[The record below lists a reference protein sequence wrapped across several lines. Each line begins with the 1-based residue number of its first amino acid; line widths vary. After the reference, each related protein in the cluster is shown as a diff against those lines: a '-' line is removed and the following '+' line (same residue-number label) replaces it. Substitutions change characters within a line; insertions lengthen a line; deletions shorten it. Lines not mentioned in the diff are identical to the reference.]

1 MRAGAVI
8 DALAARDA
16 NEICLHGA
24 EKRWSVSATLDAME
38 TLAQR
43 LGPCRVLGVL
53 ADNGPPWAIADL
65 AALKTGTAHLP
76 LPPFFSASQITHAL
90 NESGADLVL
99 TDQAQR
105 IDALDLGFVREDT
118 WNRACGCCVALP
130 GGVACRQ
137 ARPNCRWPRGA
148 TGAPKGVCL
157 GAEGLLD
164 TARAVCARLAD
175 LPIDRHLA
183 VLPLALLLENVAGIY
198 APLLRGAQIHLPGL
212 QSLGWRGMAGFDTI
226 GARPR
231 RRSRRVRT
239 A

>member
-1 MRAGAVI
+1 M
-8 DALAARDA
+8 
-16 NEICLHGA
+16 
-24 EKRWSVSATLDAME
+24 
-38 TLAQR
+38 
-43 LGPCRVLGVL
+43 LGVL

-99 TDQAQR
+99 TDQAER

-118 WNRACGCCVALP
+118 WNGLRLLRRPAGRGGLP
-130 GGVACRQ
+130 AGTAKLSFTSGS
-137 ARPNCRWPRGA
+137 

-157 GAEGLLD
+157 SAEGLLD

-212 QSLGWRGMAGFDTI
+212 QSLGWRGMAGFDSVGAMPGGGG
-226 GARPR
+226 GARQQHDPGARVAEGLDNVPR
-231 RRSRRVRT
+231 RDAARSAR
-239 A
+239 